1 MDHSDYLYSFSH
13 FSSHPAPGP
22 AENDAWEN
30 ADNTFDATDFSHSL
44 QNDSTLDM
52 NQVNDMYY
60 LSSESANDEWLSW
73 LNANVPETPQLF
85 PFPARQDPGVLP
97 AATSTKTED
106 IRSEMQTQNATI
118 ASQSL
123 SNVTQWL
130 DGAYCP
136 PQPCSY
142 CRKHRLQCLI
152 IRTTPANPNPVSS
165 CSSCVALFRE
175 CSLARGEKRQP
186 SRFET
191 LSPVMG
197 HLHGVTELEE
207 DGGDQAETLIPVINC
222 ADKQKESK
230 QFVRR
235 GVRILKEW
243 FHDHHDFPYP
253 SEDEKVRLVR
263 ETGFSRKRLS
273 TWFANARRRQKER
286 FETPPAAQICRSGSP
301 MPASRLTLMTPMERW
316 QNSPPEDEAVPESVI
331 RNAISSSE
339 VASASEHE
347 AAVFGSFLSLEET
360 SSHLGSS
367 VSSMGSRHSESSTGS
382 IPSAWSHPSGE
393 SSLPFPLHHPRPR
406 TRRRTRPRT
415 SMNEGQYQCTFC
427 TQSFKKKHDWLRHER
442 SVHLQLDSWI
452 CTPDVNELR
461 PGNLPSECRF
471 CNHGPPSIDHW
482 NDHEFEICA
491 QKPVADRSFSRKDYL
506 WQHLRKF
513 HGCTK
518 IPIENLDQWRSAGSA
533 VRSRCGFCNASLPTW
548 TARGD
553 HLADHF
559 KQGYRMHQWVGDWGL
574 DPYMLGALQNAI
586 LPFERTIKATAEDF
600 DPVR

>member
-1 MDHSDYLYSFSH
+1 MSSH
-13 FSSHPAPGP
+13 LSSHPAPNP
-22 AENDAWEN
+22 AENDAWLN
-30 ADNTFDATDFSHSL
+30 ADDTVDATSFSNYL
-44 QNDSTLDM
+44 QSDSMLDM
-52 NQVNDMYY
+52 DRLDDMYY
-60 LSSESANDEWLSW
+60 LSSESANDEWRSW
-73 LNANVPETPQLF
+73 LNPNGPETPELF
-85 PFPARQDPGVLP
+85 PSPAREDPGVFQ
-97 AATSTKTED
+97 AATATATED
-106 IRSEMQTQNATI
+106 IRSEMPTQTCAT
-118 ASQSL
+118 ASQSI
-123 SNVTQWL
+123 SNVAQWL

-152 IRTTPANPNPVSS
+152 IRTTPANPNPVTS

-207 DGGDQAETLIPVINC
+207 DGGDQAESSIPAINC

-235 GVRILKEW
+235 GVRILREW
-243 FHDHHDFPYP
+243 FRDHHDFPYP
-253 SEDEKVRLVR
+253 SEDEKARLVH

-273 TWFANARRRQKER
+273 TWFANARRRRKER
-286 FETPPAAQICRSGSP
+286 IETLPAAQICRSGSP
-301 MPASRLTLMTPMERW
+301 MPASRLNLMTPMERW
-316 QNSPPEDEAVPESVI
+316 QNSPPEEEPVPESVI
-331 RNAISSSE
+331 MNAIASCE
-339 VASASEHE
+339 VAPASEHE
-347 AAVFGSFLSLEET
+347 AAIFDSFLNLEET

-367 VSSMGSRHSESSTGS
+367 VSSIGSRHSSSTS
-382 IPSAWSHPSGE
+382 ISSAWSHHSGE
-393 SSLPFPLHHPRPR
+393 SSLPFPLHPPRPR
-406 TRRRTRPRT
+406 ARRRTRPRG

-442 SVHLQLDSWI
+442 SVHLQLDAWI
-452 CTPDVNELR
+452 CTPDVNDVR
-461 PGNLPSECRF
+461 PGGSPSECRF
-471 CNHGPPSIDHW
+471 CDHGQPSVDHW

-513 HGCTK
+513 HGCIK
-518 IPIENLDQWRSAGSA
+518 LPIENLDLWRSAGSD

-559 KQGYRMHQWVGDWGL
+559 KQGCRMHQWVGDWGL
-574 DPYMLGALQNAI
+574 DPYMLGSLQNAI
-586 LPFERTIKATAEDF
+586 LPSERVMEATEDLSLSAG
-600 DPVR
+600 